1 MRSIIDVVSHETR
14 IGRAPDFHLLCPERR
29 QGDAAELRRRLQAEG
44 FALWQDLTD
53 MEGGRDWW
61 RQITGVID
69 QIEYLLLVMT
79 PNALRSKV
87 VRDEWRYGRQQGR
100 CVIPIMGHPS
110 FES

>member
-1 MRSIIDVVSHETR
+1 
-14 IGRAPDFHLLCPERR
+14 
-29 QGDAAELRRRLQAEG
+29 
-44 FALWQDLTD
+44 
-53 MEGGRDWW
+53 MEGARDCW

-100 CVIPIMGHPS
+100 CVIPIMGAADLDFGQLAGWMRRAHFVGPDEPDRWRRFVRTPGVLCLAIFPTHFRS
-110 FES
+110 LPV